1 MTRVLGWL
9 IAFFGVLCLILFGA
23 GMLFFD
29 EPPEPLKWTG
39 GVGVAAILLW
49 LLADWK
55 NLARM
60 GEDQTVGKSFTS
72 AFATVLVL
80 AIAVVINVAVYRY
93 DTRWDLTAT
102 KRFSL
107 SEQTTGVVG
116 KLDKEVTVYAWFQ
129 KTDPGLKNFR
139 ALMEEYTALG
149 TLLKVEYHDPYED
162 RMLAEEQKILSTA
175 GTVILK
181 AGEREQRIEGTFN
194 EEAVTNALV
203 RVNSEK
209 QHVVCASDGHG
220 ELDIDDDQTAGGM
233 GIAKLRL
240 EGQSYKFEKRS
251 LLDNPPT
258 PADCEL
264 VVVAGPRSEL
274 LPVERDR
281 LAKYVAGGGK
291 LMVLM
296 DPLTTPET
304 AADLARYG
312 IKVGNDVVIEGDPNR
327 QTEDGPTAVMLDP
340 SSFDFSPITE
350 KIKGYVELAMVRSV
364 GKGTEIPGINV
375 QELARSSEQSWAET
389 TLDPKVPMAPDAETD
404 TIGRVPVFA
413 TAEVSD
419 PGAVSTVSAAAAV
432 VGLAP
437 DADLANLPTLATP
450 KAPEADIPA
459 KAGGRVAVFGDSEF
473 AGNLLITRYYN
484 QDLLFNTIA
493 WLIGQED
500 EISIRANETK
510 SGQLDLSL
518 LSLIFSGGLML
529 LVVPGVT
536 IAAAAVNWMRRRSQ

>member
-209 QHVVCASDGHG
+209 Q
-220 ELDIDDDQTAGGM
+220 Q
-233 GIAKLRL
+233 
-240 EGQSYKFEKRS
+240 
-251 LLDNPPT
+251 
-258 PADCEL
+258 
-264 VVVAGPRSEL
+264 
-274 LPVERDR
+274 
-281 LAKYVAGGGK
+281 
-291 LMVLM
+291 
-296 DPLTTPET
+296 
-304 AADLARYG
+304 
-312 IKVGNDVVIEGDPNR
+312 
-327 QTEDGPTAVMLDP
+327 
-340 SSFDFSPITE
+340 
-350 KIKGYVELAMVRSV
+350 
-364 GKGTEIPGINV
+364 
-375 QELARSSEQSWAET
+375 
-389 TLDPKVPMAPDAETD
+389 
-404 TIGRVPVFA
+404 IGRA
-413 TAEVSD
+413 SCRE
-419 PGAVSTVSAAAAV
+419 
-432 VGLAP
+432 
-437 DADLANLPTLATP
+437 
-450 KAPEADIPA
+450 
-459 KAGGRVAVFGDSEF
+459 RV
-473 AGNLLITRYYN
+473 
-484 QDLLFNTIA
+484 
-493 WLIGQED
+493 
-500 EISIRANETK
+500 
-510 SGQLDLSL
+510 
-518 LSLIFSGGLML
+518 
-529 LVVPGVT
+529 
-536 IAAAAVNWMRRRSQ
+536 